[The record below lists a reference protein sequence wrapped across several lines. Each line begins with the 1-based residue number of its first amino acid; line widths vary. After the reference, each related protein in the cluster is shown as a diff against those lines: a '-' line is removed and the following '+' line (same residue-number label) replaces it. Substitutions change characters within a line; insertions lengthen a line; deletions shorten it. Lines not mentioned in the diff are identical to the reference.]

1 MLNIFSCA
9 YLLFTDLFLKGL
21 FKFLSIFNCV
31 VCLQIIYCTGFLHIL
46 NISSLSDNLK
56 YFSHSFYLS
65 FLSVFSMVSFE
76 K

>member
-31 VCLQIIYCTGFLHIL
+31 LCLKIIYCTRFLHTL

-65 FLSVFSMVSFE
+65 LSFCFLNGVF
-76 K
+76 